1 MIGVVY
7 LVRKIDRKKWEPNP
21 GLQQNEISADA
32 VTANLKTTENKLSL
46 WKCEVAEPKELEQI
60 ALALGA
66 AGERIDK
73 IDIVWVAK
81 EILDKDGI
89 KLVESSGTTPVAE
102 LRSRHMDAVLLDLSR
117 IGKVAHC
124 LADAIRI
131 GEQHYRFSYNQ
142 VKELVCTAVQQGL
155 VTASDLSERIR
166 SEVQNE
172 IVGLARRR

>member
-89 KLVESSGTTPVAE
+89 KLVESSGTTPVVE
-102 LRSRHMDAVLLDLSR
+102 LQSRHMDAVLLDLSR

-124 LADAIRI
+124 VANAIRI
-131 GEQHYRFSYNQ
+131 GKQHHRFSHYQ
-142 VKELVCTAVQQGL
+142 VKKLVRTAVQQGL
-155 VTASDLSERIR
+155 VMVSDLHQGIQKDIQS
-166 SEVQNE
+166 S
-172 IVGLARRR
+172 G